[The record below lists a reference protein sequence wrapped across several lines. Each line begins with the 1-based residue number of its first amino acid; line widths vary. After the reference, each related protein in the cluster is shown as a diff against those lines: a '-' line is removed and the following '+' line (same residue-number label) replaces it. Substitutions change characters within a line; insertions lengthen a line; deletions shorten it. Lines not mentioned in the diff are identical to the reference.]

1 MYHLIVLHISIHI
14 TSPSLLSS
22 SSNISFLLPDDD
34 VFLADEK
41 EREEFV
47 FNSSGQMWVGSHD
60 NNSPIP
66 WEYDQVSC
74 YQQAET
80 KHTHRLVMQQTTI
93 LLYVCLW
100 KWRQSKMV
108 VWPCKTSGRSV
119 GSPLLCCSYSM
130 VHPYNPCSLPHLPF
144 SLPHTVS
151 MPH

>member
-22 SSNISFLLPDDD
+22 LSNISFLLPDDD

-74 YQQAET
+74 YQ
-80 KHTHRLVMQQTTI
+80 L
-93 LLYVCLW
+93 
-100 KWRQSKMV
+100 SKL
-108 VWPCKTSGRSV
+108 KRNT
-119 GSPLLCCSYSM
+119 L
-130 VHPYNPCSLPHLPF
+130 
-144 SLPHTVS
+144 TD
-151 MPH
+151 